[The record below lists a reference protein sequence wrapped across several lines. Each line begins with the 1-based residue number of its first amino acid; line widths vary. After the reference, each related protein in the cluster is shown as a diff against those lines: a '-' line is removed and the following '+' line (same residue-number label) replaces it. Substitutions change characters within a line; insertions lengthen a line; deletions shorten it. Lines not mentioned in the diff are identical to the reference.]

1 MEDDKMN
8 EAIDF
13 GSTTANDLDKIAA
26 VVTTSQASA
35 DEAAAE
41 IPDDN
46 SFDISNAVATGSF
59 VDVTN
64 AKVITK
70 EESEAYA
77 HATEKLQ
84 REVHRDEII
93 RNIVA
98 QKEAEYF
105 EAHHFALFGQ
115 QKRKLKRQV
124 AHAFDT
130 GKIKFNR
137 PSSLN
142 K

>member
-1 MEDDKMN
+1 MN
-8 EAIDF
+8 EPIDF
-13 GSTTANDLDKIAA
+13 GSTIANDLDKIAA
-26 VVTTSQASA
+26 EVTMSEPSA
-35 DEAAAE
+35 EEAAAE

-46 SFDISNAVATGSF
+46 NFDIGNAVATGSF

-64 AKVITK
+64 AKAITK

-77 HATEKLQ
+77 RATEKLQ

-93 RNIVA
+93 SNIVA

-105 EAHHFALFGQ
+105 EAHHFALSGQ
-115 QKRKLKRQV
+115 QKRKLKKQV

-137 PSSLN
+137 ANSLN